1 MANEKRRQR
10 RKLNAAKRK
19 TNKALKNKFHFKTET
34 TSQQK
39 NQFKSYAMAIDYLAD
54 RLKAEFTIEDL
65 SSKLTSEEVIDYYN
79 EIFIDKDE
87 IDLEDIREKMNMNR
101 EEFAERISQ
110 DLDNNFLID
119 LSNEEDEFEKNY
131 QNILRETIL
140 RGYIE

>member
-10 RKLNAAKRK
+10 RKLNVIKRK
-19 TNKALKNKFHFKTET
+19 TNKNLKKRLHFNTET
-34 TSQQK
+34 TSEQK
-39 NQFKSYAMAIDYLAD
+39 NQFKSYAIAIDYLAD

-87 IDLEDIREKMNMNR
+87 IDLEDIRKKMGMTR
-101 EEFAERISQ
+101 EEFAERIGK
-110 DLDNNFLID
+110 DLGDNYQFE

-131 QNILRETIL
+131 QKAYKETIL

>member
-10 RKLNAAKRK
+10 RKLNVAKRK
-19 TNKALKNKFHFKTET
+19 TNKALKEKFHFKTET
-34 TSQQK
+34 TSEQK

-54 RLKAEFTIEDL
+54 ILKAEFTIEDL

-87 IDLEDIREKMNMNR
+87 LDLEDIREKMGMTR
-101 EEFAERISQ
+101 EEFAERISK
-110 DLDNNFLID
+110 DLDNNFQIE

-131 QNILRETIL
+131 QNTLREAIL
-140 RGYIE
+140 RGFV

>member
-19 TNKALKNKFHFKTET
+19 TNKTLKKKFHFKTET

-65 SSKLTSEEVIDYYN
+65 SNKLTSEEVIDYYN

-87 IDLEDIREKMNMNR
+87 IDLEDIREKMNMSR
-101 EEFAERISQ
+101 EEFAKRISQ

>member
-10 RKLNAAKRK
+10 RKLNVAKRK
-19 TNKALKNKFHFKTET
+19 TNKALKEKFHFKTET

-87 IDLEDIREKMNMNR
+87 LDLEDIREKMGMTR

-110 DLDNNFLID
+110 DLDDNFVVELND
-119 LSNEEDEFEKNY
+119 EEDEFEKNY
-131 QNILRETIL
+131 QNTLREAIL
-140 RGYIE
+140 RGFV

>member
-1 MANEKRRQR
+1 
-10 RKLNAAKRK
+10 
-19 TNKALKNKFHFKTET
+19 
-34 TSQQK
+34 
-39 NQFKSYAMAIDYLAD
+39 MAIDYLAD

-87 IDLEDIREKMNMNR
+87 IDLEDIREKMSMSR

-140 RGYIE
+140 RGYIK

>member
-10 RKLNAAKRK
+10 RKLNAAKRQ
-19 TNKALKNKFHFKTET
+19 TNKNLKKFHFKTET
-34 TSQQK
+34 TLEQK

-87 IDLEDIREKMNMNR
+87 IDLEDIREKMGMTR
-101 EEFAERISQ
+101 EEFAERISR
-110 DLDNNFLID
+110 DLDDNFVVE
-119 LSNEEDEFEKNY
+119 LSDEEDEFEKNY

-140 RGYIE
+140 RGYIK

>member
-10 RKLNAAKRK
+10 RKLNVLKRK
-19 TNKALKNKFHFKTET
+19 TNKALKKRFHFKTET
-34 TSQQK
+34 TSEQK

-87 IDLEDIREKMNMNR
+87 IDLEAIREKMGMTR
-101 EEFAERISQ
+101 EEFAERIGK
-110 DLDNNFLID
+110 DLDD
-119 LSNEEDEFEKNY
+119 KYQVELSNEEDEFEKNY
-131 QNILRETIL
+131 QKAYKEIIL
-140 RGYIE
+140 RGYTE

>member
-10 RKLNAAKRK
+10 RKLNVAKRK
-19 TNKALKNKFHFKTET
+19 TNKALKEKFHFKTET
-34 TSQQK
+34 TSEQK

-87 IDLEDIREKMNMNR
+87 LDLEDIREKMGMTR

-119 LSNEEDEFEKNY
+119 LSDEEDEFEKNY
-131 QNILRETIL
+131 QNTLREAIL
-140 RGYIE
+140 RGFV

>member
-10 RKLNAAKRK
+10 RKLNVAKRK
-19 TNKALKNKFHFKTET
+19 TNKALKEKFHFKTET

-39 NQFKSYAMAIDYLAD
+39 NQFKSYAIAIDYLAD

-87 IDLEDIREKMNMNR
+87 LDLEDIREKMGMTR

-119 LSNEEDEFEKNY
+119 LSDEEDEFEKNY
-131 QNILRETIL
+131 QNTLREAIL
-140 RGYIE
+140 RGFV

>member
-10 RKLNAAKRK
+10 RKLNVSKRQ
-19 TNKALKNKFHFKTET
+19 TNKNIKKRFHFKTET
-34 TSQQK
+34 TSEQK

-54 RLKAEFTIEDL
+54 ILKAEFTIEDL

-87 IDLEDIREKMNMNR
+87 IDLEDIREKMGMTR
-101 EEFAERISQ
+101 EEFAERIGK
-110 DLDNNFLID
+110 DLDDKVVVEISD
-119 LSNEEDEFEKNY
+119 EEDEFEKNY
-131 QNILRETIL
+131 QNTIKEAIL

>member
-10 RKLNAAKRK
+10 RKLNVAKRK
-19 TNKALKNKFHFKTET
+19 TNKALKEKFHFKTET
-34 TSQQK
+34 TSEQK

-87 IDLEDIREKMNMNR
+87 IDLEDIREKMGMSR

-110 DLDNNFLID
+110 DLDDNFVVE
-119 LSNEEDEFEKNY
+119 LSDEEDEFEKNY
-131 QNILRETIL
+131 QKALRETIL

>member
-19 TNKALKNKFHFKTET
+19 TNKTLKKKFHFKTET

-54 RLKAEFTIEDL
+54 RLKAEFTVEDL
-65 SSKLTSEEVIDYYN
+65 SNKLTSEEVIDYYN

-87 IDLEDIREKMNMNR
+87 IDLEDIREKMSMSR

>member
-10 RKLNAAKRK
+10 RKLNVAKRK
-19 TNKALKNKFHFKTET
+19 TNKALKEKFHFKTET
-34 TSQQK
+34 TSEQK

-87 IDLEDIREKMNMNR
+87 LDLEDIRKKIGMNR

-131 QNILRETIL
+131 QNTLREAIL
-140 RGYIE
+140 RGFV

>member
-10 RKLNAAKRK
+10 RKLNVAKRK
-19 TNKALKNKFHFKTET
+19 TNKNLKKKFHFKTET
-34 TSQQK
+34 TSEQK

-65 SSKLTSEEVIDYYN
+65 SNKLTSEEVIDYYN

-87 IDLEDIREKMNMNR
+87 IDLDDIREKMGMSR
-101 EEFAERISQ
+101 EEFAERINK

-131 QNILRETIL
+131 QNVLRETIL
-140 RGYIE
+140 RGYIK

>member
-1 MANEKRRQR
+1 
-10 RKLNAAKRK
+10 
-19 TNKALKNKFHFKTET
+19 
-34 TSQQK
+34 
-39 NQFKSYAMAIDYLAD
+39 MAIDYLAD

-87 IDLEDIREKMNMNR
+87 IDLEDIREKMGMNR

-131 QNILRETIL
+131 QNVLRETIL
-140 RGYIE
+140 RGYIK

>member
-10 RKLNAAKRK
+10 RKLNVAKRK
-19 TNKALKNKFHFKTET
+19 TNKALKEKFHFKTET
-34 TSQQK
+34 TSEQK

-87 IDLEDIREKMNMNR
+87 LDLEAIREKMDMSR

-131 QNILRETIL
+131 QNTLREAIL
-140 RGYIE
+140 RGFV

>member
-10 RKLNAAKRK
+10 RKLNVAKRK
-19 TNKALKNKFHFKTET
+19 TNKALKEKFHFKTET

-54 RLKAEFTIEDL
+54 RLKAEFTIEEL

-87 IDLEDIREKMNMNR
+87 LDLEDIREKMGMTR

-110 DLDNNFLID
+110 DLDDNFVVELND
-119 LSNEEDEFEKNY
+119 EEDEFEKNY
-131 QNILRETIL
+131 QNTLREAIL
-140 RGYIE
+140 RGFV

>member
-10 RKLNAAKRK
+10 RKLNVAKRK
-19 TNKALKNKFHFKTET
+19 TNKALKERFHFKTET
-34 TSQQK
+34 TSEQK

-87 IDLEDIREKMNMNR
+87 LDLEDIREKIGMSR
-101 EEFAERISQ
+101 EEFAERISK
-110 DLDNNFLID
+110 DLDDNFVVE
-119 LSNEEDEFEKNY
+119 LSDEEDEFEKNY
-131 QNILRETIL
+131 QNTLREAIL
-140 RGYIE
+140 RGFV

>member
-10 RKLNAAKRK
+10 RKLNVAKRK
-19 TNKALKNKFHFKTET
+19 TNKALKERFHFKTET
-34 TSQQK
+34 TSEQK

-54 RLKAEFTIEDL
+54 RLKAEFTLEDL

-87 IDLEDIREKMNMNR
+87 LDLEDIREKMGMNR

-119 LSNEEDEFEKNY
+119 LSDEEDEFEKNY
-131 QNILRETIL
+131 QNTLREAIL
-140 RGYIE
+140 RGFV

>member
-19 TNKALKNKFHFKTET
+19 TNKALKKFHFKTET
-34 TSQQK
+34 TSEQK

-54 RLKAEFTIEDL
+54 RLKAEFTVEDL

-87 IDLEDIREKMNMNR
+87 IDLEDIREKMGMSR

-131 QNILRETIL
+131 QNVLRETIL
-140 RGYIE
+140 RGYIK

>member
-10 RKLNAAKRK
+10 RKLNVSKRK
-19 TNKALKNKFHFKTET
+19 TNKALKEKFHFKTET
-34 TSQQK
+34 TSEQK

-87 IDLEDIREKMNMNR
+87 LDLEDIREKMGMNR

-119 LSNEEDEFEKNY
+119 LSDEEDEFEKNY
-131 QNILRETIL
+131 QNTLREAIL
-140 RGYIE
+140 RGFV

>member
-10 RKLNAAKRK
+10 RKLNVLKRK
-19 TNKALKNKFHFKTET
+19 TNKAIKERFHFKTET
-34 TSQQK
+34 TSEQK

-87 IDLEDIREKMNMNR
+87 LDLEDIREKIGMTR

-110 DLDNNFLID
+110 DLDNNFLVE

-131 QNILRETIL
+131 QNTLREAIL
-140 RGYIE
+140 RGFV

>member
-19 TNKALKNKFHFKTET
+19 TNKTLKKKFHFKTET

-87 IDLEDIREKMNMNR
+87 IDLEDIREKMNMSR

-140 RGYIE
+140 SGCIE

>member
-19 TNKALKNKFHFKTET
+19 TNKTLKKKFHFKTET
-34 TSQQK
+34 TSEQK

-87 IDLEDIREKMNMNR
+87 IDLEDIREKMNMSR

-110 DLDNNFLID
+110 DLDFHVE
-119 LSNEEDEFEKNY
+119 LSDEEDEFEKNY

>member
-1 MANEKRRQR
+1 
-10 RKLNAAKRK
+10 
-19 TNKALKNKFHFKTET
+19 
-34 TSQQK
+34 
-39 NQFKSYAMAIDYLAD
+39 MAIDYLAD

-65 SSKLTSEEVIDYYN
+65 SNKLTSEEVIDYYN

-87 IDLEDIREKMNMNR
+87 IDLEDIREKMNMSR

-140 RGYIE
+140 RGYIK

>member
-10 RKLNAAKRK
+10 RKLNVAKRK
-19 TNKALKNKFHFKTET
+19 TNKALKKKFHFKTET
-34 TSQQK
+34 TLEQK
-39 NQFKSYAMAIDYLAD
+39 NQFKSYAIAIDYLAD

-79 EIFIDKDE
+79 EIFIDTDE
-87 IDLEDIREKMNMNR
+87 IDLEDIREKMGMSR

-110 DLDNNFLID
+110 DLDNNFLVD

>member
-19 TNKALKNKFHFKTET
+19 TNKTLKKKFHFKTET

-65 SSKLTSEEVIDYYN
+65 SNKLTSEEVIDYYN

-87 IDLEDIREKMNMNR
+87 IDLEDIREKMSMSR

>member
-10 RKLNAAKRK
+10 RKLNVSKRK
-19 TNKALKNKFHFKTET
+19 TNKAIKKRFHFKTET
-34 TSQQK
+34 TSEQK
-39 NQFKSYAMAIDYLAD
+39 NQFKSYAIAIDYLAD
-54 RLKAEFTIEDL
+54 RLKAEFTIEEL

-87 IDLEDIREKMNMNR
+87 LDLEDIREKMGMTR

-110 DLDNNFLID
+110 DLGDKAQVELID
-119 LSNEEDEFEKNY
+119 EKDEFEKNY
-131 QNILRETIL
+131 QNTLREAIL

>member
-10 RKLNAAKRK
+10 RKLNVAKRK
-19 TNKALKNKFHFKTET
+19 TNKALKEKFHFKTET
-34 TSQQK
+34 TSEQK

-87 IDLEDIREKMNMNR
+87 LDLEDIREKMGMTR

-131 QNILRETIL
+131 QNTLREAIL
-140 RGYIE
+140 RGFV

>member
-10 RKLNAAKRK
+10 RKLNVIKRK
-19 TNKALKNKFHFKTET
+19 TNKNLKKRFHFKTET
-34 TSQQK
+34 TSEQK
-39 NQFKSYAMAIDYLAD
+39 NQFKSYAIAIDYLAD

-87 IDLEDIREKMNMNR
+87 IDLEDIRKKMGMTR
-101 EEFAERISQ
+101 EEFAERIGK
-110 DLDNNFLID
+110 DLGDNYQFE

-131 QNILRETIL
+131 QKAYKETIL